1 MARPITVR
9 LSHMQ
14 ADWLFYE
21 LLGNVNDYTERG
33 LLEPEEEAALRQIIK
48 DLETGISLAASK
60 AEIDLNRL
68 RKITAHENS

>member
-68 RKITAHENS
+68 RKITTHENS

>member
-14 ADWLFYE
+14 ADWLFHE

-48 DLETGISLAASK
+48 DLETGICLAASK
-60 AEIDLNRL
+60 TEIDLNRL